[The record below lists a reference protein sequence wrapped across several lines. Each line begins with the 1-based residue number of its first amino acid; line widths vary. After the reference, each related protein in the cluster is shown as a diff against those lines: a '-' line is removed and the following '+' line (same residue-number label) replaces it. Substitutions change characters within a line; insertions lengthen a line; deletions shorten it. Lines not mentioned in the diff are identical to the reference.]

1 MAALTVIGGSA
12 GGVEALTSLVEQ
24 LAADMPEPV
33 LAVIHVPAAHRSRLP
48 DILGRHTSLDVAHAT
63 DGEELRAGVVR
74 IAPPDHHVVVVDG
87 HIQLSRG
94 PRENRHRPSIDVL
107 FRSAVRWYGA
117 DVTAVLL
124 SGGPGD
130 GVGGLSLV
138 KASGGMTMVQ
148 DPAQSF
154 APALPEDAIEMVQ
167 PDFVGSPAQLGA
179 RVAHVTSQPRRTR
192 PIGSNGPE
200 HLHVEAQGKM
210 AGMAGVEMAGGGWK
224 PSGFACPDCN
234 GALWELDDGGIIRF
248 RCRVGHMYAAES
260 LIDGQADE
268 LEEALWSAIN
278 VMEERAELT
287 GRLASRA
294 AQSGF
299 EETSTRY
306 RRTSDEM
313 REQAGQIRALL
324 ASDVGFGLEAG
335 DEPPEVATA

>member
-1 MAALTVIGGSA
+1 MSALTVIGGSA

-24 LAADMPEPV
+24 LAADTLEPV
-33 LAVIHVPAAHRSRLP
+33 LAVIHVPPTHRSRLP
-48 DILGRHTSLDVAHAT
+48 DILRRHTSLDVAHAT
-63 DGEELRAGVVR
+63 DGEELRAGIVR

-87 HIQLSRG
+87 HIRLSRG

-138 KASGGMTMVQ
+138 KASGGVTMVQ
-148 DPAQSF
+148 DPEQSV
-154 APALPEDAIEMVQ
+154 APALPEDAIEMVE
-167 PDFVGSPAQLGA
+167 PDFIGSPAELGA
-179 RVAHVTSQPRRTR
+179 RVAQPANKPRRAR
-192 PIGSNGPE
+192 QSRSNGLE
-200 HLHVEAQGKM
+200 HLHVEAQGE
-210 AGMAGVEMAGGGWK
+210 MAGVEMVGSGWK

-234 GALWELDDGGIIRF
+234 GALWELDDGKIIRF

-260 LIDGQADE
+260 LVDGQADE

-278 VMEERAELT
+278 VMEERAELS

-294 AQSGF
+294 AHSGF

-306 RRTSDEM
+306 RRTANEM
-313 REQAGQIRALL
+313 REQAAQIRALV
-324 ASDVGFGLEAG
+324 ASDGGFRLDPG
-335 DEPPEVATA
+335 DEPPAVATA